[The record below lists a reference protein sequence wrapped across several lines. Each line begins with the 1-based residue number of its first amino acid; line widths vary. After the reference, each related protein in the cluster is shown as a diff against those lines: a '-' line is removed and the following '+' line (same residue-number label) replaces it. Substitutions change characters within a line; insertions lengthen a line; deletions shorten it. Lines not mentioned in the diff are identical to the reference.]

1 MGFLK
6 APAFQRS
13 FFAYF
18 LLALIPVI
26 SHVFLVVHF
35 SVNIPILDDYDTVL
49 AYLNTPGSLRYQ
61 TLFEQHN
68 EHRVVWTRLVAE
80 VFYDLFGQV
89 DFRNLIYVGNL
100 AFLLIFAL
108 LLKLFN
114 LQKTPTIF
122 FMPVPYLLFQP
133 QAWENMTW
141 ATGAL
146 QNYFV
151 LLFAL
156 LAFCFWNRE
165 TWSGYFLAGS
175 FSVMAAFTSANGLL
189 VFFVLF
195 FGEARSFIAEQ
206 MNNTAFV
213 KRSFTVKRSH
223 LLVVLII
230 LILLICFVYFKN
242 YRSVEQH
249 PSVPRALLQ
258 PVQIVQYILLLLGSC
273 MGFTKPLAFLTGLV
287 EVIFFYLCYLF
298 WVLSKKPCHILF
310 FIVHFSD
317 CFYYRPRQSWVWYRA
332 SLCSKI

>member
-26 SHVFLVVHF
+26 SYVFLVVHF

-146 QNYFV
+146 Q
-151 LLFAL
+151 
-156 LAFCFWNRE
+156 
-165 TWSGYFLAGS
+165 
-175 FSVMAAFTSANGLL
+175 
-189 VFFVLF
+189 
-195 FGEARSFIAEQ
+195 
-206 MNNTAFV
+206 
-213 KRSFTVKRSH
+213 K
-223 LLVVLII
+223 
-230 LILLICFVYFKN
+230 
-242 YRSVEQH
+242 
-249 PSVPRALLQ
+249 
-258 PVQIVQYILLLLGSC
+258 
-273 MGFTKPLAFLTGLV
+273 
-287 EVIFFYLCYLF
+287 
-298 WVLSKKPCHILF
+298 LSKKPCHILF